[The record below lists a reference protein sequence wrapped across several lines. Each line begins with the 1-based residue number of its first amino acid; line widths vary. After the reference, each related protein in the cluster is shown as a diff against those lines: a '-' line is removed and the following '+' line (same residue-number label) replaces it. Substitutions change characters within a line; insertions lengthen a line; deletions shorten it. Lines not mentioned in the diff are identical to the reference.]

1 MFTITGQYLYA
12 QVSCKMDVYNCYQL
26 TRFYFLVIIWTSFIF
41 TAESA
46 CTFPSY
52 LLGQWDD
59 VTQSATIT
67 FQSTPAK
74 MTGWTALITGEK
86 FEGQTCIHN
95 TGNVFVFE
103 GDRTVFD
110 PFLGTLT
117 YYMCMKITKVSDDVL
132 YYYLLA
138 DRNNVADNE
147 RIYTANQAPDISS
160 TPTCDYCQFTQTIPD
175 TDRRELRKLG
185 TSEKLTSDPSLCLP
199 CEATC
204 DETTTSNASVLG
216 ISSSLKEVTT
226 MNPSTSQTTPEA
238 STPTISQHFTT
249 DIITTTKV
257 TPDSLKQTT
266 NGAERACT
274 FPSYLI
280 GQWTDMTKGVNIT
293 FQSTPAKMTGWNA
306 LVTGEKFEGQTC
318 IHNTGNVFVFE
329 GDDTYH
335 IPFSDKLK
343 YFVCMKIT
351 KVSDDVLYYYLLA
364 DINSVADNERIY
376 TPNPA
381 PDVSTSPTCNYC
393 QFHSPIPDSDFREL
407 RKLGTS
413 ETIISTP
420 VLCLPCEATCE
431 ETSTSSPTTIVPPSS
446 AITTTKEATTKHSSL
461 LQTTTE
467 LSSPGKTF
475 SHTTDIITQ
484 STTGETSS
492 SDIQQ
497 TSIDLSKLQTSTTA
511 DRQTEVSTTIKTTQ
525 TASVTEQKT
534 SKTTSK
540 FTTNIVISD
549 TTTTDR
555 ISTYKPTTTTSDIFL
570 TPSKVVIASKD
581 ILTTTDKSIL
591 TSQQEK
597 LTTTAKSS
605 GTGSIVDNKTE
616 GLTESSIL
624 LITASSISGV
634 LLGLAI
640 ITIALCL
647 IRNKTNIVKGH
658 TAQQH
663 HHRHHRDRT
672 RDYFNPL

>member
-1 MFTITGQYLYA
+1 MFTITGQYLYS
-12 QVSCKMDVYNCYQL
+12 QVSCKMDVYNCYHL
-26 TRFYFLVIIWTSFIF
+26 TRFYFLVITWTSFIF

-52 LLGQWDD
+52 LLGQWTD

-117 YYMCMKITKVSDDVL
+117 YYMCMKITKVTDDVL

-138 DRNNVADNE
+138 DRNGVADNE

-257 TPDSLKQTT
+257 THDSLKQTT

-431 ETSTSSPTTIVPPSS
+431 ETSTL
-446 AITTTKEATTKHSSL
+446 KHSSL

-534 SKTTSK
+534 SQTTSK

-591 TSQQEK
+591 TTQQEK

-647 IRNKTNIVKGH
+647 IRNKTNIMKGH